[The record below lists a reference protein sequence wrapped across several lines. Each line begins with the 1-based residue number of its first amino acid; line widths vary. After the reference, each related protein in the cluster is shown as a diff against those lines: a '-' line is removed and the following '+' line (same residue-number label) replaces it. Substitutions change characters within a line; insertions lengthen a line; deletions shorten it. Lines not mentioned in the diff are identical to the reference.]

1 MATYYDFKTNSDL
14 KTDGFTTVQKKRP
27 RRRSDDTIEVSKKVN
42 IPAKGPETE
51 TRNTYDVLQDQ
62 IINEDKLTPIP
73 PPKIPPIMLK
83 RIAEYPVLLKRINTV
98 KKIKCTAKESGE
110 LVKLF
115 VETPDNVRD
124 LTKYL
129 DELNLEYFQIDSD
142 PIKPIKV
149 VVKGLGI
156 NADMEEMKIE
166 LTQLGYSVHK
176 INQFKK
182 FRTKEPINVYQI
194 QLLKT
199 PNVQEIYQ
207 LTELMYMR
215 ISVEKFIN
223 KTVRQCYKCQTW
235 RHTASNCKLK
245 PKYVVCAGPHESKE
259 CPNKKVESDEQ
270 KIPVKCANC
279 DGPHTASYKGC
290 PKYPRIDKKITPGN
304 SYTSILKGNGKQTTP
319 SSKQPNP
326 SPKVG
331 HQAYNSTRAPPT
343 RENEGQPG
351 MFTNT
356 PFPPI
361 DGGLQGIMQL
371 LTELGKMLNR
381 INIPVLLQ
389 KISNGTPALD
399 IIFYVIESLRGP
411 SPSST

>member
-182 FRTKEPINVYQI
+182 FRTKESINVYQI

-235 RHTASNCKLK
+235 QHTASNCKLI

-304 SYTSILKGNGKQTTP
+304 FYASILKGNGKQTTP
-319 SSKQPNP
+319 SSKQPKP

-331 HQAYNSTRAPPT
+331 HHAYNSARARPPLGRMKVSQVCLQT
-343 RENEGQPG
+343 L
-351 MFTNT
+351 
-356 PFPPI
+356 PFPPS
-361 DGGLQGIMQL
+361 
-371 LTELGKMLNR
+371 TEGCR
-381 INIPVLLQ
+381 
-389 KISNGTPALD
+389 
-399 IIFYVIESLRGP
+399 E
-411 SPSST
+411 